1 MKEAESVVAPHYVGG
16 ISFKEQPNFI
26 LEHNYLETAEKSV
39 EQNYNQL
46 DGIINNKPT
55 VSGLEQT
62 VNAGGHILIL
72 DLANAVQAE
81 KKEKKN
87 SVVEKLKKNPLKE
100 KEKQKKAPQ
109 IGAEMER

>member
-1 MKEAESVVAPHYVGG
+1 M
-16 ISFKEQPNFI
+16 
-26 LEHNYLETAEKSV
+26 
-39 EQNYNQL
+39 
-46 DGIINNKPT
+46 
-55 VSGLEQT
+55 
-62 VNAGGHILIL
+62 IL